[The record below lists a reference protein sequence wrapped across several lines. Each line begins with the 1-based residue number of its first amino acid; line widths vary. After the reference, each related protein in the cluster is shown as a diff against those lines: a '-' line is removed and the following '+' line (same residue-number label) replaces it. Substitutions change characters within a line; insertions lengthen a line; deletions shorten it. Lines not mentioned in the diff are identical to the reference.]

1 MMKRPGKRRSQ
12 RHPLLRFI
20 RSVYRLLRLFF
31 RPTRKKVQTSLP
43 KFVHTPDE
51 PAGRTEDS
59 ILTEEPVAR
68 KATDRYSSSRSD
80 EVQEKSETIAGLSS
94 LYTSPAQEVLHI
106 TVGELFE
113 LVQWQSPSSI
123 KLRSDSELQP
133 KRNSIK
139 VDRGIILNASQAQ
152 QIDSQIT
159 VGKLFDLVQWQSSS
173 STGLRVG
180 SGAKTKDSLSDSSL
194 N

>member
-1 MMKRPGKRRSQ
+1 MMKRPEKRRSK

-31 RPTRKKVQTSLP
+31 RPTRKKVQTSLSQ
-43 KFVHTPDE
+43 FVHTPDE
-51 PAGRTEDS
+51 PGGRTEDS

-68 KATDRYSSSRSD
+68 KAIDRYGSSRSD
-80 EVQEKSETIAGLSS
+80 EMQEKSETIAGPRS
-94 LYTSPAQEVLHI
+94 LYTSPI

-123 KLRSDSELQP
+123 KLRSNSDLQP
-133 KRNSIK
+133 KRNSVK

-180 SGAKTKDSLSDSSL
+180 SGAKTEDSLSDSSL

>member
-1 MMKRPGKRRSQ
+1 MMKRPGKRRSK

-31 RPTRKKVQTSLP
+31 RPTRKKVRTSLP
-43 KFVHTPDE
+43 KFVHTSDE
-51 PAGRTEDS
+51 PTGSTENP
-59 ILTEEPVAR
+59 ILTEKPVAR
-68 KATDRYSSSRSD
+68 KATDQY
-80 EVQEKSETIAGLSS
+80 
-94 LYTSPAQEVLHI
+94 I
-106 TVGELFE
+106 TVGELFG

-123 KLRSDSELQP
+123 KLRSDSAPKL
-133 KRNSIK
+133 KRNSVK

-159 VGKLFDLVQWQSSS
+159 VGKLFGLVQWQFST
-173 STGLRVG
+173 STGLGVG
-180 SGAKTKDSLSDSSL
+180 SGAKTEDSLLDSSL